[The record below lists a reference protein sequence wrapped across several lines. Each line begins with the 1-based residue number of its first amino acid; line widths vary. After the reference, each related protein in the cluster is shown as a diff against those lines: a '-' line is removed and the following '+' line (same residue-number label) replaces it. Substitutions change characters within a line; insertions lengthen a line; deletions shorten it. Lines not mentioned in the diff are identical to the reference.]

1 MFATGK
7 VWSLREQLLFLNGC
21 LGTGFL
27 YLFIKESSRSWSRT
41 QDADHISDTKWQK
54 LVHE

>member
-7 VWSLREQLLFLNGC
+7 VWSLREQLLFLHGC